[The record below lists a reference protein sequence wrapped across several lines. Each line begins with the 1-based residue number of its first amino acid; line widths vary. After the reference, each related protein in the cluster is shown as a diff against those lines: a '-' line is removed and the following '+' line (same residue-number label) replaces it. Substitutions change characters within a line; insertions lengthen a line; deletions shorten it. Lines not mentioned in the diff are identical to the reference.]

1 MEIPIYSN
9 IREDLELIE
18 TFLWDPEKGAPDIDL
33 HLERMCKSAS
43 NLKFKFEII
52 KIKEKILEINSQSRL
67 RCRLTLRLDGTIN
80 LTTAPLSPN
89 SKSWVLGLS
98 GSILNSSDPWLLHK
112 SSNRV
117 LYDAERENLP
127 DGVDE
132 FIYLNERN
140 EVCEGTITNIFVKI
154 AGQWLTP
161 PLSSGCLPGVLRRK
175 KIEDAS
181 CKVKIVT
188 FSDLQDAQ
196 KITVGNALRGE
207 IEAVLRH
214 QT

>member
-1 MEIPIYSN
+1 MESPIYSS

-33 HLERMCKSAS
+33 HLERMCKSAA
-43 NLKFKFEII
+43 NLKFKFEIV

-98 GSILNSSDPWLLHK
+98 GSILSSSDPWLLHK

-127 DGVDE
+127 DGIDE

-154 AGQWLTP
+154 EGHWLTP

-181 CKVKIVT
+181 CKVKTVT
-188 FSDLQDAQ
+188 FSDLQDAE

-214 QT
+214 

>member
-1 MEIPIYSN
+1 MEIPIYPN

-33 HLERMCKSAS
+33 HLERMCKSAAS
-43 NLKFKFEII
+43 LKFKFEII

-67 RCRLTLRLDGTIN
+67 RCRLTLRFDGKIN

-89 SKSWVLGLS
+89 SKTWVLGLS
-98 GSILNSSDPWLLHK
+98 DSILSSADPWLLHK
-112 SSNRV
+112 SSKRG
-117 LYDAERENLP
+117 LYDAERANLP
-127 DGVDE
+127 HGIDE
-132 FIYLNERN
+132 LVYLNERN
-140 EVCEGTITNIFVKI
+140 EICEGTITNIFVKI
-154 AGQWLTP
+154 AGHWLTP
-161 PLSSGCLPGVLRRK
+161 PLTSGCLPGVLRRK

-188 FSDLQDAQ
+188 LSDLKDAE

-214 QT
+214 

>member
-33 HLERMCKSAS
+33 HLERMCKSAAS
-43 NLKFKFEII
+43 LKFKFEII
-52 KIKEKILEINSQSRL
+52 KIKDKILKIKSQSRL
-67 RCRLTLRLDGTIN
+67 RCRLTLRFDGKIN

-89 SKSWVLGLS
+89 SKTWVLGLS
-98 GSILNSSDPWLLHK
+98 DSILSSADPWLLHK
-112 SSNRV
+112 SSKRG
-117 LYDAERENLP
+117 LYDAERANLP
-127 DGVDE
+127 DGIDE
-132 FIYLNERN
+132 LIYLNERN

-154 AGQWLTP
+154 AGHWLTP
-161 PLSSGCLPGVLRRK
+161 PLTSGCLPGVLRRK

-188 FSDLQDAQ
+188 LSDLQGAE

-214 QT
+214 

>member
-18 TFLWDPEKGAPDIDL
+18 TFLWDPKKGAPDIDL
-33 HLERMCKSAS
+33 HLERMCKSAAS
-43 NLKFKFEII
+43 LKFKFEII

-67 RCRLTLRLDGTIN
+67 RCRLTLRFDGKIN

-89 SKSWVLGLS
+89 SKTWVLGLS
-98 GSILNSSDPWLLHK
+98 DSILSSADPWLLHK
-112 SSNRV
+112 SSKRG
-117 LYDAERENLP
+117 LYDAERANLP
-127 DGVDE
+127 DGIDE

-154 AGQWLTP
+154 AGHWLTP
-161 PLSSGCLPGVLRRK
+161 PLKSGCLPGVLRRK

-188 FSDLQDAQ
+188 LSDLQGAE

-214 QT
+214 

>member
-1 MEIPIYSN
+1 MEIPIYPN

-33 HLERMCKSAS
+33 HLERMCKSAA

-52 KIKEKILEINSQSRL
+52 KIKQKILEINSQSRL
-67 RCRLTLRLDGTIN
+67 RCRLTLRIDGTIN

-89 SKSWVLGLS
+89 SNTWVLRLS
-98 GSILNSSDPWLLHK
+98 NSILRSSDPWLLHK
-112 SSNRV
+112 SSNRD
-117 LYDAERENLP
+117 LYDAERANLP
-127 DGVDE
+127 DGIDE
-132 FIYLNERN
+132 LVYLNERN
-140 EVCEGTITNIFVKI
+140 EVCEGTITNIFVKK

-175 KIEDAS
+175 KIEDGS

-188 FSDLQDAQ
+188 FSDLHDAE
-196 KITVGNALRGE
+196 KIIVGNALRGE
-207 IEAVLRH
+207 IEAVLNH
-214 QT
+214 

>member
-9 IREDLELIE
+9 IRENLELIE
-18 TFLWDPEKGAPDIDL
+18 TFLWDPKKGAPDIDL
-33 HLERMCKSAS
+33 HLERMCKSAV

-52 KIKEKILEINSQSRL
+52 KVKEKILKIKSQSRL
-67 RCRLTLRLDGTIN
+67 RCRLTLRVDGKIN
-80 LTTAPLSPN
+80 LTTATLSPN
-89 SKSWVLGLS
+89 NKTWILGLS
-98 GSILNSSDPWLLHK
+98 KSILSSSDPWLLHK

-154 AGQWLTP
+154 EGHWLTP

-181 CKVKIVT
+181 CKVKTVN
-188 FSDLQDAQ
+188 FSDLQDAE
-196 KITVGNALRGE
+196 KIIVGNALRGE
-207 IEAVLRH
+207 IEAVLSH
-214 QT
+214 

>member
-33 HLERMCKSAS
+33 HLERMCKSAA

-52 KIKEKILEINSQSRL
+52 KIKEKILKIKSQSRL
-67 RCRLTLRLDGTIN
+67 RCRLTLRFDGKIN
-80 LTTAPLSPN
+80 LTTATLSPN
-89 SKSWVLGLS
+89 SKTWVLGLS
-98 GSILNSSDPWLLHK
+98 DSILSSADPWLLHK
-112 SSNRV
+112 SSKRG
-117 LYDAERENLP
+117 LYDAERANLP
-127 DGVDE
+127 DGIDE

-140 EVCEGTITNIFVKI
+140 EICEGTITNIFVKI
-154 AGQWLTP
+154 AGHWLTP
-161 PLSSGCLPGVLRRK
+161 PLTTGCLPGVLRRK

-188 FSDLQDAQ
+188 LSDLQGAE

-214 QT
+214 

>member
-1 MEIPIYSN
+1 MEIPIYPN

-33 HLERMCKSAS
+33 HLERMCKSAA

-52 KIKEKILEINSQSRL
+52 KIKQKILEINSQSCL
-67 RCRLTLRLDGTIN
+67 RCRLTLRIDGTIN

-89 SKSWVLGLS
+89 SKTWLLRLS
-98 GSILNSSDPWLLHK
+98 NSILRSSDPWLLHK

-117 LYDAERENLP
+117 LYDAERANLP
-127 DGVDE
+127 DGIDE
-132 FIYLNERN
+132 LVYLNERN

-154 AGQWLTP
+154 DGHWLTP
-161 PLSSGCLPGVLRRK
+161 PLSCGCLPGVLRRK

-181 CKVKIVT
+181 CKVKIIT
-188 FSDLQDAQ
+188 FSDLQGAE

-207 IEAVLRH
+207 IEAVLSH
-214 QT
+214 

>member
-33 HLERMCKSAS
+33 HLERMCMSAA
-43 NLKFKFEII
+43 NLKFKFEIRKIKKKII
-52 KIKEKILEINSQSRL
+52 KIKSQSRL
-67 RCRLTLRLDGTIN
+67 RCRLTLRFDGKIN
-80 LTTAPLSPN
+80 LTTASLSPN
-89 SKSWVLGLS
+89 SKTWVLRIS
-98 GSILNSSDPWLLHK
+98 ESILNSSDPWLLHK
-112 SSNRV
+112 SSNRR
-117 LYDAERENLP
+117 LYDAERANLP
-127 DGVDE
+127 DGIDE
-132 FIYLNERN
+132 LIYINERN
-140 EVCEGTITNIFVKI
+140 EVCEGTITNIFVKT

-181 CKVKIVT
+181 CKVKIIT
-188 FSDLQDAQ
+188 FSDLQRAE

-207 IEAVLRH
+207 IEAVLSH
-214 QT
+214 

>member
-9 IREDLELIE
+9 IRENLELIE
-18 TFLWDPEKGAPDIDL
+18 TFLWDPEKGALDIDL
-33 HLERMCKSAS
+33 HLERMCKSAA

-52 KIKEKILEINSQSRL
+52 KIQEKILTIKSQSRL
-67 RCRLTLRLDGTIN
+67 RCRLTLRFDGTIN
-80 LTTAPLSPN
+80 LTTALLSPN
-89 SKSWVLGLS
+89 SKTWILGIS
-98 GSILNSSDPWLLHK
+98 DSILSSSDPWLLHK
-112 SSNRV
+112 SSNRG
-117 LYDAERENLP
+117 LYDAERANLP
-127 DGVDE
+127 DGIDE

-181 CKVKIVT
+181 CKVKIIT
-188 FSDLQDAQ
+188 FSDLQGAE

-207 IEAVLRH
+207 IDAVLSH
-214 QT
+214 

>member
-1 MEIPIYSN
+1 MEVPIYSN
-9 IREDLELIE
+9 IREDLELLE
-18 TFLWDPEKGAPDIDL
+18 TFLWDPKKGAPDFDL

-43 NLKFKFEII
+43 NLKFKFEISE
-52 KIKEKILEINSQSRL
+52 IKEKIVKIKSQSRL
-67 RCRLTLRLDGTIN
+67 RCRLTLRLDGKIN
-80 LTTAPLSPN
+80 LTTAPLTPN
-89 SKSWVLGLS
+89 SKTWILGLS
-98 GSILNSSDPWLLHK
+98 ETILSSSDPWLLHK
-112 SSNRV
+112 SSNRA
-117 LYDAERENLP
+117 LYDAERAKLP
-127 DGVDE
+127 DGIDE

-140 EVCEGTITNIFVKI
+140 EVCEGTITNIFVKK

-188 FSDLQDAQ
+188 LSDLQGAE

-207 IEAVLRH
+207 IEAVLSH
-214 QT
+214 

>member
-33 HLERMCKSAS
+33 HLERMCKSAA

-52 KIKEKILEINSQSRL
+52 KIKQKILEINSQSRL

-127 DGVDE
+127 DGIDE

-175 KIEDAS
+175 KIEDTS

-188 FSDLQDAQ
+188 FADLQDAE
-196 KITVGNALRGE
+196 KIRVGNALRGE
-207 IEAVLRH
+207 IDAVLSH
-214 QT
+214 

>member
-127 DGVDE
+127 DGIDE

-188 FSDLQDAQ
+188 FSDLQDAE

-207 IEAVLRH
+207 IEAVLSH
-214 QT
+214 

>member
-33 HLERMCKSAS
+33 HLERMCKSAAS
-43 NLKFKFEII
+43 LKFKFEII
-52 KIKEKILEINSQSRL
+52 KIKDKILKIKSQSRL
-67 RCRLTLRLDGTIN
+67 RCRLTLRFDGKIN

-89 SKSWVLGLS
+89 FKTWVLGVS
-98 GSILNSSDPWLLHK
+98 DSILSSSDPWLLHK
-112 SSNRV
+112 SSNRD
-117 LYDAERENLP
+117 LYDSERTNLP
-127 DGVDE
+127 DGIDE

-154 AGQWLTP
+154 AGHWLTP

-188 FSDLQDAQ
+188 LSDLQGAE

-214 QT
+214 

>member
-1 MEIPIYSN
+1 MEIPVYPN
-9 IREDLELIE
+9 IRKDLELIE

-33 HLERMCKSAS
+33 HLERMCTSAA

-52 KIKEKILEINSQSRL
+52 KIKQKILEINSQSRL
-67 RCRLTLRLDGTIN
+67 RCRLTLRIDGTIN

-89 SKSWVLGLS
+89 SKTWVLRLS
-98 GSILNSSDPWLLHK
+98 NSILSSSDPWLLHK

-117 LYDAERENLP
+117 LYDAERANLP
-127 DGVDE
+127 DGIDE

-154 AGQWLTP
+154 EGNWLTP

-188 FSDLQDAQ
+188 LSDLKGAE

-207 IEAVLRH
+207 IEAVLSH
-214 QT
+214 

>member
-1 MEIPIYSN
+1 MEIPIYPN
-9 IREDLELIE
+9 IPEDLELIE
-18 TFLWDPEKGAPDIDL
+18 TFLWDPDKGAPDIDL
-33 HLERMCKSAS
+33 HLERLCRSAAD
-43 NLKFKFEII
+43 LKFKFEISEI
-52 KIKEKILEINSQSRL
+52 KKKIVKIKSQSLL
-67 RCRLTLRLDGTIN
+67 RCRLTLRFDGKIN
-80 LTTAPLSPN
+80 ITTAPLILN
-89 SKSWVLGLS
+89 STTWILGLS
-98 GSILNSSDPWLLHK
+98 ETILSSSDPWLLHK
-112 SSNRV
+112 SSNRG
-117 LYDAERENLP
+117 LYDAERANLP
-127 DGVDE
+127 DGIDE

-188 FSDLQDAQ
+188 FSDLQRAE

-207 IEAVLRH
+207 IEAVLSH
-214 QT
+214 

>member
-1 MEIPIYSN
+1 MEIPIYTN
-9 IREDLELIE
+9 IQENLELIE

-33 HLERMCKSAS
+33 HLERLCKSAA
-43 NLKFKFEII
+43 NLKFKFEIN
-52 KIKEKILEINSQSRL
+52 KIKEKIFTIKSQSRL
-67 RCRLTLRLDGTIN
+67 RCRLTIRFDGKIN
-80 LTTAPLSPN
+80 LTIAPLTPISTT
-89 SKSWVLGLS
+89 WILGLS
-98 GSILNSSDPWLLHK
+98 ETILSSSDPWLLYK
-112 SSNRV
+112 SSNRG
-117 LYDAERENLP
+117 LYDAERANLP
-127 DGVDE
+127 DGIDE

-175 KIEDAS
+175 KIEDGS

-188 FSDLQDAQ
+188 FSDLQDAE

-207 IEAVLRH
+207 IAAVLSH
-214 QT
+214 